1 MRKLLGEAEAQAE
14 SRSVAGRARLLDLVQ
29 VTGDPVVGKLT
40 LQQAA
45 DLLADGLHRLP
56 ELAKDMD
63 KQKLSPDDTFLVL
76 DHEEQDGADVRPHL
90 PGPDGDPTAML
101 DGFAAAATP
110 LSDLL
115 VPLTL
120 DPLTVH
126 DDAHFVDTLA
136 AEKNLPKEVAD
147 HVPDLF

>member
-1 MRKLLGEAEAQAE
+1 M
-14 SRSVAGRARLLDLVQ
+14 
-29 VTGDPVVGKLT
+29 
-40 LQQAA
+40 
-45 DLLADGLHRLP
+45 HRLP
-56 ELAKDMD
+56 ELAKDVD

-76 DHEEQDGADVRPHL
+76 DHDDEFGVDLMPHL
-90 PGPDGDPTAML
+90 PGPDGHLTAMV
-101 DGFAAAATP
+101 DGFAAATP

-120 DPLTVH
+120 DPLTVF
-126 DDAHFVDTLA
+126 DDDHFVDTLA

>member
-1 MRKLLGEAEAQAE
+1 MTEAEFIAALRRLPLHPAA
-14 SRSVAGRARLLDLVQ
+14 RSLNDDTALLDTWL
-29 VTGDPVVGKLT
+29 
-40 LQQAA
+40 
-45 DLLADGLHRLP
+45 LLARSALRADEEAVRRWSNAAALVRF
-56 ELAKDMD
+56 DV
-63 KQKLSPDDTFLVL
+63 DTFLVL
-76 DHEEQDGADVRPHL
+76 DHEEEDGADLRPHL
-90 PGPDGDPTAML
+90 PGPDGDLTAML
-101 DGFAAAATP
+101 NGFVAGTP

>member
-1 MRKLLGEAEAQAE
+1 MSLKEA
-14 SRSVAGRARLLDLVQ
+14 
-29 VTGDPVVGKLT
+29 T
-40 LQQAA
+40 

-56 ELAKDMD
+56 ELAKDVD
-63 KQKLSPDDTFLVL
+63 KQKVSPEDTFLVL
-76 DHEEQDGADVRPHL
+76 DHEEEDGVDQRPHL
-90 PGPDGDPTAML
+90 PGPDGDLTAMM
-101 DGFAAAATP
+101 DGFAAATP

-120 DPLTVH
+120 DPLTVF
-126 DDAHFVDTLA
+126 DDDHFVETLA